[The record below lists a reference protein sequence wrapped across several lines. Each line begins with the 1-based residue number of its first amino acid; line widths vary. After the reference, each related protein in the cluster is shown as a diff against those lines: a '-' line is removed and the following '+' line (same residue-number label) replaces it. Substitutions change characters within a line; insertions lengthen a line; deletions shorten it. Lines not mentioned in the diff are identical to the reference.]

1 MVRLV
6 EYRYL
11 IISTRARWH
20 MIKFKIRAP
29 ECTRTHHFYVKNSKI
44 FWGGVVP
51 QREGDTPS
59 QTHPPQRLRRLDLHA
74 SLTHPTRKSGYGLTG
89 GASNSLAPALPK
101 NRLRVGL
108 HLQPAGELMMLPRPR
123 SRLERCKS
131 LTQTHPTDAFG
142 MISHMSNVL

>member
-1 MVRLV
+1 
-6 EYRYL
+6 
-11 IISTRARWH
+11 

-89 GASNSLAPALPK
+89 GASNSL
-101 NRLRVGL
+101 VDFIMHEYL
-108 HLQPAGELMMLPRPR
+108 HKYFENIKKK
-123 SRLERCKS
+123 LENFFH
-131 LTQTHPTDAFG
+131 T
-142 MISHMSNVL
+142 